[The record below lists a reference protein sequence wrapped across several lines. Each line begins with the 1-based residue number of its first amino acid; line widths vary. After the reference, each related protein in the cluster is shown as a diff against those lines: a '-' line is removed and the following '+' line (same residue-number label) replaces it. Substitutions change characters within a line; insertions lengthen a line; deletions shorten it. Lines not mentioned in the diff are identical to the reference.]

1 MFQSKLT
8 ASIDRLTETNASL
21 VEQINALRL
30 ANSRQR
36 EDTEQAKDERNIYA
50 NAFGIAVGKLCAHL
64 GYDPDSQQTAD
75 LVEEIL
81 YQANG

>member
-8 ASIDRLTETNASL
+8 VSIDRLTETNASL

-30 ANSRQR
+30 ANSQQQ
-36 EDTEQAKDERNIYA
+36 EETEQAKDERDIYA
-50 NAFGIAVGKLCAHL
+50 NAFGVAVGKLCAHL
-64 GYDPDSQQTAD
+64 GYDNEQANQ
-75 LVEEIL
+75 LIEEIL